1 MEVPV
6 EVTLEEAFSGS
17 TRRLSLESGKRLEVK
32 IPPGVKNGSRVRL
45 AGKGGEGA
53 GGVKG
58 DLYLITSVKPHK
70 LFERRGDDLYIGVA
84 VPLVVAMLGGEVQVP
99 TLKGKLALKIP
110 PETQNG
116 RSFRLKGQGMPHL
129 GNSTRGDLVAKVNV
143 VLPTNLTQKEKEL
156 FKQLGQLRPG

>member
-1 MEVPV
+1 V
-6 EVTLEEAFSGS
+6 
-17 TRRLSLESGKRLEVK
+17 
-32 IPPGVKNGSRVRL
+32 
-45 AGKGGEGA
+45 
-53 GGVKG
+53 
-58 DLYLITSVKPHK
+58 TSVKPHK

-99 TLKGKLALKIP
+99 TLKGKQLVLKIP

-143 VLPTNLTQKEKEL
+143 VLPANLTQQEKKL
-156 FKQLGQLRPG
+156 FEQLDQLRSG